1 MQDFAKAAAAIEGA
15 KRVVAFTGAG
25 ISVESGIPPFRGA
38 NGLWA
43 QIDPSFIELSYFL
56 SKPNQSWELIRKI
69 FYEVF
74 DKAEPNDAH
83 RALAALERA
92 GKLDCVITQNID
104 NLHQEAGN
112 TIVHEYHGTA
122 QRMLCLECGHPV
134 PADEVNTEILPPRC
148 AKPGCGGILKP
159 DFIFFGE
166 AIPEQAARASAQAAG
181 RAEVMLV
188 IGTAGEVMPAC
199 GLPHVAKEAGATIIE
214 INPERSAFTSV
225 ITDIH
230 LCGTATEMMR
240 GLLGALRAPLHI
252 RDRAGC

>member
-1 MQDFAKAAAAIEGA
+1 MQDFAKAAAAIERA
-15 KRVVAFTGAG
+15 ERVVAFTGAG

-38 NGLWA
+38 DGLWA

-69 FYEVF
+69 FYEF
-74 DKAEPNDAH
+74 FGKAEPNAAH
-83 RALAALERA
+83 LALAALERA

-112 TIVHEYHGTA
+112 TTVHEYHGTA
-122 QRMLCLECGHPV
+122 QRMLCLECGDGV
-134 PADEVNTEILPPRC
+134 PSGEVDLELLPPRC
-148 AKPGCGGILKP
+148 AKQGCSGILKP

-166 AIPEQAARASAQAAG
+166 AIPEQAARASAQAAS

-199 GLPHVAKEAGATIIE
+199 GLPHLAKEVGATIIE
-214 INPERSAFTSV
+214 VNPESSAFTAS

-230 LCGTATEMMR
+230 LRGPATEMMH
-240 GLLGALRAPLHI
+240 GLLDALELPLS
-252 RDRAGC
+252 